1 MSYTDNTVI
10 ATSTSRL
17 LPNRATDRNIAVP
30 RDLPG
35 VVIFLHGVNDPGAS
49 YVSRARQSRQGV
61 CVFLPG

>member
-10 ATSTSRL
+10 ATSMSRL
-17 LPNRATDRNIAVP
+17 LPNRSTDRNIAVP

-49 YVSRARQSRQGV
+49 YESVETG
-61 CVFLPG
+61 